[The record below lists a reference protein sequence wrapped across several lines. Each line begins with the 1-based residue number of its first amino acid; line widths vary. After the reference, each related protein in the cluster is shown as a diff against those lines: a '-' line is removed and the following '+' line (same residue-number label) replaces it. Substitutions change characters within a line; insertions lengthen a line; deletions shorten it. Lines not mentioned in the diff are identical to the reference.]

1 MEKKDNAVRFSV
13 SLPGE
18 LFAEFDKRVAALDY
32 SSRSEYVRDLIR
44 EKMAQDEWNTKSND
58 KMLGV
63 LCIAYSHHQ
72 NDLVSQMMEL
82 EHELEHSSNI
92 EIICT
97 NHLHVDHDNCLETI
111 NLRGS
116 CDEIEKFSSKIAGL
130 KGVKF
135 AKLTKVAISKV

>member
-1 MEKKDNAVRFSV
+1 MSEKEKVVRFSV
-13 SLPGE
+13 SLPSE
-18 LFAEFDKRVAALDY
+18 LFVEFDKRVEALDY

-44 EKMAQDEWNTKSND
+44 EKIVQDEWNTGSKE

-72 NDLVSQMMEL
+72 SDLVMQMLEL
-82 EHELEHSSNI
+82 EHHAKV

-97 NHLHVDHDNCLETI
+97 NHLHVDHENCMESI
-111 NLRGS
+111 NLRGTA
-116 CDEIEKFSSKIAGL
+116 DEIEKFSAKIAGL

-135 AKLTKVAISKV
+135 AKLTKVAITKA

>member
-18 LFAEFDKRVAALDY
+18 LFSEFDKRVIALEY

-44 EKMAQDEWNTKSND
+44 EKMAQDEWSEKSKE

-63 LCIAYSHHQ
+63 LCVAYSHHQ

-82 EHELEHSSNI
+82 EHELEHKSNI
-92 EIICT
+92 EIIYT

-111 NLRGS
+111 NLRGNG
-116 CDEIEKFSSKIAGL
+116 DEIEKFSAKIAGL
-130 KGVKF
+130 KGIKF

>member
-1 MEKKDNAVRFSV
+1 MSEKEKVVRFSV
-13 SLPGE
+13 SLPSE
-18 LFAEFDKRVAALDY
+18 LFVEFDKRVEALDY

-44 EKMAQDEWNTKSND
+44 EKMVQDEWDKKSKE

-72 NDLVSQMMEL
+72 GDLVSQMLEL
-82 EHELEHSSNI
+82 EHHAKV

-97 NHLHVDHDNCLETI
+97 NHLHVDHDNCLEVL
-111 NLRGS
+111 NLRGTA
-116 CDEIEKFSSKIAGL
+116 DEIEKFSDKIAGL

-135 AKLTKVAISKV
+135 AKLTKVAITKA

>member
-1 MEKKDNAVRFSV
+1 MSEKEKVVRFSV
-13 SLPGE
+13 SLPSE
-18 LFAEFDKRVAALDY
+18 LFVEFDKRVEALDY

-44 EKMAQDEWNTKSND
+44 EKMVQDEWEEKSSE

-63 LCIAYSHHQ
+63 LCVAYSHHK
-72 NDLVSQMMEL
+72 NDILSQLMEL
-82 EHELEHSSNI
+82 EHEIEHKNGI

-111 NLRGS
+111 NLRGNG
-116 CDEIEKFSSKIAGL
+116 DEIEKFSAKIAGL

-135 AKLTKVAISKV
+135 SKLTKVAITKA

>member
-1 MEKKDNAVRFSV
+1 MSEKEKVVRFSV
-13 SLPGE
+13 SLPSE
-18 LFAEFDKRVAALDY
+18 LFVEFDKRVENLEY

-44 EKMAQDEWNTKSND
+44 EKMVQDEWDKKSKE

-72 NDLVSQMMEL
+72 GDLVSQMLEL
-82 EHELEHSSNI
+82 EHHAKV

-97 NHLHVDHDNCLETI
+97 NHLHVDHDNCLEVL
-111 NLRGS
+111 NLRGTT
-116 CDEIEKFSSKIAGL
+116 DEIEKFSAKIAGL

-135 AKLTKVAISKV
+135 AKLTKVAITKA

>member
-1 MEKKDNAVRFSV
+1 MSEKEKVVRFSV
-13 SLPGE
+13 SLPSE
-18 LFAEFDKRVAALDY
+18 LFVEFDKRVENLEY

-44 EKMAQDEWNTKSND
+44 EKMVQDEWNTGSKE

-72 NDLVSQMMEL
+72 SDLVMQMLEL
-82 EHELEHSSNI
+82 EHHAKV

-97 NHLHVDHDNCLETI
+97 NHLHVDHENCMESI
-111 NLRGS
+111 NLRGTA
-116 CDEIEKFSSKIAGL
+116 DEIEKFSAKIAGL

-135 AKLTKVAISKV
+135 AKLTKVAITKA

>member
-1 MEKKDNAVRFSV
+1 MSEKEKVVRFSV
-13 SLPGE
+13 SLPSE
-18 LFAEFDKRVAALDY
+18 LFVEFDKRVEALDY

-44 EKMAQDEWNTKSND
+44 EKMVQDEWDKKSKE

-72 NDLVSQMMEL
+72 SDLVMQML
-82 EHELEHSSNI
+82 EFEHHAKV

-97 NHLHVDHDNCLETI
+97 NHLHVDHENCMESI
-111 NLRGS
+111 NLRGTA
-116 CDEIEKFSSKIAGL
+116 DEIEKFSAKIAGL

-135 AKLTKVAISKV
+135 AKLTKVAITKA